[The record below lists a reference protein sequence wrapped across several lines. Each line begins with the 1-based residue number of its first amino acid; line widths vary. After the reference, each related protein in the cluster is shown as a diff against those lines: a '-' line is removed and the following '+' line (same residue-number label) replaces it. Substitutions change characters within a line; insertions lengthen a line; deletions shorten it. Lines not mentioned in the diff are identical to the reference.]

1 MRKAFVNSSLKEK
14 ILKTCA
20 IYGKLIFCHKK
31 SIAKIAIIKYQISN
45 IKLKNQK
52 SMKGI
57 IKERRTTY
65 FCHFSTDFL
74 NFSTIFQHSFQ
85 QKASFPQKSAVLR
98 ANTLY
103 WKKYGYCWKLKF
115 STSAAYAQRRAF
127 LEMRLK
133 YFLAVYA
140 RKWTDSLNPKKFNCG
155 GHICPKVKTPYG
167 QKRGGGTA
175 ANRAEREH
183 RPRKRKAKTRAFA
196 IDKPP
201 CNRL

>member
-1 MRKAFVNSSLKEK
+1 MQKISAKRSVKSPHKEK

-57 IKERRTTY
+57 IKERRTAD

-103 WKKYGYCWKLKF
+103 WKKYGYC
-115 STSAAYAQRRAF
+115 
-127 LEMRLK
+127 
-133 YFLAVYA
+133 
-140 RKWTDSLNPKKFNCG
+140 
-155 GHICPKVKTPYG
+155 
-167 QKRGGGTA
+167 
-175 ANRAEREH
+175 
-183 RPRKRKAKTRAFA
+183 
-196 IDKPP
+196 
-201 CNRL
+201 

>member
-1 MRKAFVNSSLKEK
+1 MQKISAKRSVKSPHKEK

-20 IYGKLIFCHKK
+20 IYGILIFCHKK
-31 SIAKIAIIKYQISN
+31 NIAKIAIIKYQISN

-57 IKERRTTY
+57 IKERRTAY

-103 WKKYGYCWKLKF
+103 WKKYGYCLKLKF
-115 STSAAYAQRRAF
+115 STSAAYAQIRAF
-127 LEMRLK
+127 
-133 YFLAVYA
+133 
-140 RKWTDSLNPKKFNCG
+140 
-155 GHICPKVKTPYG
+155 
-167 QKRGGGTA
+167 
-175 ANRAEREH
+175 
-183 RPRKRKAKTRAFA
+183 
-196 IDKPP
+196 
-201 CNRL
+201 